1 MEKMPSCQIDVLNLF
16 LMSNFLIILGLIL
29 FFFSFLGFAALAVY
43 LPKAEKEDEKWAV
56 LPFVVMGSML
66 AAGLISYHFGMKIK
80 KEKPMALSTAC
91 AVVLGYQH
99 YENCAGR
106 GGIRCQPYEKI
117 LLKLDGSEYSRAMRF
132 DTHIARKNINDRVCF
147 SFYDRNQYSHLKSSN
162 ITQWIA
168 P

>member
-1 MEKMPSCQIDVLNLF
+1 MGCTAFCGYGVNAGSRAHFVSLWHEN
-16 LMSNFLIILGLIL
+16 
-29 FFFSFLGFAALAVY
+29 
-43 LPKAEKEDEKWAV
+43 EKEQ
-56 LPFVVMGSML
+56 
-66 AAGLISYHFGMKIK
+66 
-80 KEKPMALSTAC
+80 PMALSTAC

-106 GGIRCQPYEKI
+106 GGTRCQPYEKI

-162 ITQWIA
+162 ITQWLA

>member
-1 MEKMPSCQIDVLNLF
+1 M
-16 LMSNFLIILGLIL
+16 IL

-56 LPFVVMGSML
+56 LPFVVMGLML
-66 AAGLISYHFGMKIK
+66 AAGFISYHFGTKMK
-80 KEKPMALSTAC
+80 KEKPIALSTAC

-132 DTHIARKNINDRVCF
+132 DTHKARKK
-147 SFYDRNQYSHLKSSN
+147 NQ
-162 ITQWIA
+162 
-168 P
+168 